1 MRSLILLF
9 SLFLSYCSFSQLN
22 PAITHW
28 LINMNGQT
36 GFAGIPTN
44 VQQVQYS
51 ANNVYVSTTDVPDWI
66 PLGYNWPNNPWS
78 PQNQNFVFKIT
89 LNPSEKIM
97 NKIATAF
104 GHIGIWTNGV
114 SIYNQKDAKSWND
127 SSVWWQNALFFEHL
141 DMETMDTCLGH
152 PNDKFEYHLHV
163 HPKCLWNETDS
174 STHAP
179 LLGFAFDGFPI
190 YGCYGF
196 TNANGTGPIKKL
208 KSSYRLRNIAG
219 RTVLPNGVVLNPVYY
234 GPTLAQYP
242 LGAYIEDYEFV
253 NGLGDLDSLNGRFS
267 VTPEY
272 PNGIY
277 CYFVTLDD
285 TLGPAF
291 PYVLGPRY
299 FGMVQP
305 GNTGP
310 NSGHNTISEPVLIY
324 TSVNDIDNEIIFKVY
339 PNPTSTTLNLF
350 LIPSFFANMSAT
362 LVNTTGRTV
371 MNWENIQT
379 AVNYQYDISHL
390 PKGLY
395 ILQVNGNGKTVHSK
409 IIIK

>member
-1 MRSLILLF
+1 
-9 SLFLSYCSFSQLN
+9 
-22 PAITHW
+22 
-28 LINMNGQT
+28 
-36 GFAGIPTN
+36 
-44 VQQVQYS
+44 
-51 ANNVYVSTTDVPDWI
+51 TTDVPDWI

-163 HPKCLWNETDS
+163 HPKCLWNEADS

-208 KSSYRLRNIAG
+208 KSSYRLRNIAD

-253 NGLGDLDSLNGRFS
+253 NGLGDLDSLNGRLS

>member
-339 PNPTSTTLNLF
+339 PNPASTTLNLF

>member
-1 MRSLILLF
+1 MRSIILLF

-253 NGLGDLDSLNGRFS
+253 NGLGDLDSLNGRLS

>member
-1 MRSLILLF
+1 
-9 SLFLSYCSFSQLN
+9 
-22 PAITHW
+22 
-28 LINMNGQT
+28 MNGQT

-51 ANNVYVSTTDVPDWI
+51 ANDVYVSTTDVPDWI

>member
-1 MRSLILLF
+1 MRSTNVLLALLL
-9 SLFLSYCSFSQLN
+9 SLNGFAQLN

-28 LINMNGQT
+28 LINTNGQT

-89 LNPSEKIM
+89 LNPTEKIM

-163 HPKCLWNETDS
+163 HPKCLWNEADS

-208 KSSYRLRNIAG
+208 KSSYRLRNITD

-339 PNPTSTTLNLF
+339 PNPASTTLNLF

-362 LVNTTGRTV
+362 LVNATGRTV

-395 ILQVNGNGKTVHSK
+395 ILQINGNGKTAHSK

>member
-1 MRSLILLF
+1 M
-9 SLFLSYCSFSQLN
+9 
-22 PAITHW
+22 
-28 LINMNGQT
+28 
-36 GFAGIPTN
+36 
-44 VQQVQYS
+44 
-51 ANNVYVSTTDVPDWI
+51 
-66 PLGYNWPNNPWS
+66 
-78 PQNQNFVFKIT
+78 
-89 LNPSEKIM
+89 
-97 NKIATAF
+97 
-104 GHIGIWTNGV
+104 
-114 SIYNQKDAKSWND
+114 
-127 SSVWWQNALFFEHL
+127 
-141 DMETMDTCLGH
+141 
-152 PNDKFEYHLHV
+152 
-163 HPKCLWNETDS
+163 
-174 STHAP
+174 
-179 LLGFAFDGFPI
+179 
-190 YGCYGF
+190 
-196 TNANGTGPIKKL
+196 
-208 KSSYRLRNIAG
+208 
-219 RTVLPNGVVLNPVYY
+219 
-234 GPTLAQYP
+234 
-242 LGAYIEDYEFV
+242 
-253 NGLGDLDSLNGRFS
+253 
-267 VTPEY
+267 TPEY